1 MTSTFAQMLVTNA
14 MDATRISDGKLVSL
28 KRVKSSSQEI
38 VIASLLSSEELRSDP
53 RNHCVPILD
62 AIVDTEDP
70 ALSFIVMPF
79 LRHVDDPPLD
89 TVGSVLE
96 CMEQL
101 LEVSLSFL
109 SLDLLLRPSRASLSF
124 MSTMLP
130 TGE

>member
-1 MTSTFAQMLVTNA
+1 M
-14 MDATRISDGKLVSL
+14 
-28 KRVKSSSQEI
+28 
-38 VIASLLSSEELRSDP
+38 IASLLSSEELRSDP

-62 AIVDTEDP
+62 VIVDTEDP

-79 LRHVDDPPLD
+79 LRHVDDPPFD

-109 SLDLLLRPSRASLSF
+109 SLDLPLRPSRASLSF